1 MLYALSFA
9 FFNCLDS
16 FVGVFLVITIRLSS
30 RITMSTDISSLM
42 PFWKPFDVSYIEDA

>member
-16 FVGVFLVITIRLSS
+16 FVGVFLVILYV
-30 RITMSTDISSLM
+30 DNL
-42 PFWKPFDVSYIEDA
+42 E